1 MLTKN
6 NKTFF
11 LIICILFFL
20 ILFAKYYAIFSPS
33 LLGNVDL
40 AIDEAQYIF
49 WSKSLEAGYFSKPP
63 FIAWVLSPL
72 NQACGENYQCYRSLQ
87 PFAFF
92 LSSIFCGLS
101 TFKLT
106 NNVKASCLSAFLF
119 LTLPLSTF
127 YSQFATTDAWL
138 LLLWSAS
145 TFFFIMTF
153 RNGSFSWLLCCAVAV
168 GIGLLTKYSMIFFC
182 ISALFLL
189 LRLNQFSWAQ
199 IITAT
204 TVALLIFCPNIIWN
218 ITHDFPTLKH
228 HVEMTSLDKGT
239 ELQIS
244 RLIEFFIDQF
254 VIFSPI
260 IFLVFLVSLIKNW
273 QLFHTEGKLLN
284 LKECHCGEKE
294 VWVFSAT
301 FVLPLFTTVSFLSLI
316 SETEINWASPIS
328 IPIVIYFS
336 TLVTREQISSLQTT
350 YIKLAI
356 LITFTVNLLFLL
368 LFLNGPKVFS
378 NLRSH
383 DAVMPNPFLQVEGY
397 RKIANIV
404 RDLNHREGKIIAS
417 NDRGLLATLS
427 LYLPDFK
434 VRSLNTNG
442 VYNHWDLKY
451 PISEKEKK
459 ERLLFVLLINNN
471 KDTLQKIMK
480 SLKEQYSTVEIAL
493 AKDKDNLLIQGKTN
507 KKVLLIWVDKED
519 MV

>member
-11 LIICILFFL
+11 FIICILFFS
-20 ILFAKYYAIFSPS
+20 ILFAKLYAIFSPS
-33 LLGNVDL
+33 LLGKIDL

-49 WSKSLEAGYFSKPP
+49 WSKSLETGYFSKPP

-138 LLLWSAS
+138 LLLWSTS

-189 LRLNQFSWAQ
+189 LRLNQFSWVQ

-204 TVALLIFCPNIIWN
+204 TIALLIFCPNIIWN

-228 HVEMTSLDKGT
+228 HVEMTSLDEGA
-239 ELQIS
+239 EVQIS
-244 RLIEFFIDQF
+244 PLI
-254 VIFSPI
+254 
-260 IFLVFLVSLIKNW
+260 
-273 QLFHTEGKLLN
+273 
-284 LKECHCGEKE
+284 
-294 VWVFSAT
+294 
-301 FVLPLFTTVSFLSLI
+301 
-316 SETEINWASPIS
+316 
-328 IPIVIYFS
+328 
-336 TLVTREQISSLQTT
+336 
-350 YIKLAI
+350 
-356 LITFTVNLLFLL
+356 
-368 LFLNGPKVFS
+368 
-378 NLRSH
+378 
-383 DAVMPNPFLQVEGY
+383 
-397 RKIANIV
+397 
-404 RDLNHREGKIIAS
+404 
-417 NDRGLLATLS
+417 
-427 LYLPDFK
+427 
-434 VRSLNTNG
+434 
-442 VYNHWDLKY
+442 
-451 PISEKEKK
+451 
-459 ERLLFVLLINNN
+459 
-471 KDTLQKIMK
+471 
-480 SLKEQYSTVEIAL
+480 
-493 AKDKDNLLIQGKTN
+493 
-507 KKVLLIWVDKED
+507 
-519 MV
+519 